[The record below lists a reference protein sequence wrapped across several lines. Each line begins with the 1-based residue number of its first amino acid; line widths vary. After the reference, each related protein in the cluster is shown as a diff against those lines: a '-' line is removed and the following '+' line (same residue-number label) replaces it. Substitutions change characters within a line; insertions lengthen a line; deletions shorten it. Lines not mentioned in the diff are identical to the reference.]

1 MSEIHEVAKQMVAL
15 GKGILAADESNGSAN
30 VRLEGVKLEGTEEN
44 RRRYRDLLVS
54 TKGIGEYMSGIILYD
69 ETMSQKANDGR
80 LFLDILKEEGV
91 LIGIKVDTGKDPD
104 ASSPNETIT
113 KGLDTLPDRLPTYY
127 KMGARFAKWRAVI
140 VIDKALP
147 SQENVRHEC
156 IHLAQYARL
165 CQDNGIVP
173 MVEPE
178 VLLKGNHTM
187 ERAADVTLATLMT
200 LFNELE
206 KAEVDLKALILKTS
220 MVLPGKEDPGGKD
233 SPSEVAN
240 ETVGVLN
247 VAVPQE
253 LAGVVFLSGGQLP
266 IEATENLNE
275 ISKIETAWPTT
286 FSYAR
291 AIQAPAMKIW
301 KGDDN
306 NLDAARTELLK
317 RLKLNALASKGEYTS
332 DME

>member
-1 MSEIHEVAKQMVAL
+1 
-15 GKGILAADESNGSAN
+15 
-30 VRLEGVKLEGTEEN
+30 
-44 RRRYRDLLVS
+44 
-54 TKGIGEYMSGIILYD
+54 
-69 ETMSQKANDGR
+69 
-80 LFLDILKEEGV
+80 
-91 LIGIKVDTGKDPD
+91 
-104 ASSPNETIT
+104 
-113 KGLDTLPDRLPTYY
+113 
-127 KMGARFAKWRAVI
+127 MGARFAKWRAVI
-140 VIDKALP
+140 AVDHNLP

-156 IHLAQYARL
+156 IHLAQYAKL

-178 VLLKGNHTM
+178 VLLKGDHSM

-200 LFNELE
+200 LFRELE
-206 KAEVDLKALILKTS
+206 KADVDLSAVVLKTS

-233 SPSEVAN
+233 SPEEVAK
-240 ETVGVLN
+240 ETVDVLN
-247 VAVPQE
+247 VAVPQD

-275 ISKIETAWPTT
+275 ISKIKTPWPTT

-301 KGDDN
+301 NGNDDH
-306 NLDAARTELLK
+306 LEVAREEFLK
-317 RLKLNALASKGEYTS
+317 RLKLNTLASKGEYNG